1 MKGIAGYGDLS
12 QSSTDE
18 WMSFASTMAASLVA
32 NVLCDPVIFQDWPHY
47 NAGKC
52 YVARK
57 PAKDLY

>member
-32 NVLCDPVIFQDWPHY
+32 NVLGDPVIFQDWPHY
-47 NAGKC
+47 NAGEC

-57 PAKDLY
+57 TG